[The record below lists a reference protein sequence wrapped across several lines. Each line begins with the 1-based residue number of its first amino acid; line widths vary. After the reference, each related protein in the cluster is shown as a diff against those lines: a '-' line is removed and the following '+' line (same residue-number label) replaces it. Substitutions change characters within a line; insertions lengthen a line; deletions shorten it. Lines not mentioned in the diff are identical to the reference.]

1 MYHKKII
8 IILILFFFGSKVQA
22 KIKFNTELWLHSG
35 QSYSKSL
42 NKIFSKIK
50 NENWTGVELDVYFS
64 ENHREFFITHDSS
77 FNENLPKLDDFY
89 LINDNKIWLD
99 FKNLSDIPLSDLRN
113 LKNKLRYISTKNQI
127 FLEGQNFIKL
137 KYLQSEEIN
146 IIFNLPII
154 DNKVYLILMKYIT
167 EFMNFKYI
175 SVSIDSLS
183 LLEKYFKPSQ
193 IFLFTINS
201 SRRLCEFKF
210 KQSVNVILTSI
221 SPKKLDC
228 LKK

>member
-1 MYHKKII
+1 MPKI
-8 IILILFFFGSKVQA
+8 
-22 KIKFNTELWLHSG
+22 
-35 QSYSKSL
+35 
-42 NKIFSKIK
+42 
-50 NENWTGVELDVYFS
+50 
-64 ENHREFFITHDSS
+64 
-77 FNENLPKLDDFY
+77 DDFY
-89 LINDNKIWLD
+89 LINDYKIWLD
-99 FKNLSDIPLSDLRN
+99 FKNLSDIPLSDLKN
-113 LKNKLRYISTKNQI
+113 LKNKLRNISTKNQI

-137 KYLQSEEIN
+137 KYLQSKEIN

-154 DNKVYLILMKYIT
+154 VNKLYLILMKYIIDL
-167 EFMNFKYI
+167 MNFEYI

-201 SRRLCEFKF
+201 SRRLCELKS